1 MTHARRRCNL
11 ILTLLLL
18 AGFTFTSWF
27 SFHMAHNSLSEGI
40 VDDALPLTSH
50 LISTD
55 LQKQLQAPIYVAQSM
70 AQNHFV
76 HLWLNDSDASVD
88 QLFAFLDK
96 TKQLFQ
102 SQTSF
107 LVDHKTLTYY
117 HYDGRTHKLNLNSQE
132 AQWYQQ
138 AITPSQRDYILN
150 VDVTPQD
157 NFAAI
162 VYVNHKILLNDEL
175 LGVAGVG
182 IQLSDLQS
190 LINQYQVQYR
200 RKVYFADHQGRLLF
214 YNQSLLPNRTVES
227 EFNSHHSA
235 ITTQANYK
243 FSIQQNGV
251 ERLINSRYIP
261 ELGWYLLVEQE
272 FTAQTTLTDALIANL
287 LLGVVITL
295 CILAIAQLTFN
306 QYQSRLE
313 AIALTDKLCNVLNR
327 QAFEPQLQKH
337 ITRAKMGRVP
347 LSLLLLD
354 IDHFKQVNDQHGHLA
369 GDRVL
374 KHFAQLCQSVAHN
387 SDIICRWGGEEFMI
401 LMPNSYLNHAQQL
414 SEKLREKLAA
424 CKCEVPITIS
434 VGVAQYHPLET
445 EDEFIKRADDAL
457 YRAKNQGRNRV
468 ELAA

>member
-76 HLWLNDSDASVD
+76 HLWLNDSDPSTD
-88 QLFAFLDK
+88 QLFVFLDK
-96 TKQLFQ
+96 TRKLFQ

-107 LVDHKTLTYY
+107 LVNHKTLTYY
-117 HYDGRTHKLNLNSQE
+117 HYDGRTHRLDLNAQE
-132 AQWYQQ
+132 SLWYQQ
-138 AITPSQRDYILN
+138 AITSSHRDYILN

-157 NFAAI
+157 NFRAI
-162 VYVNHKILLNDEL
+162 VYVNHKIVLNGEL

-182 IQLSDLQS
+182 IQLSDLRA
-190 LINQYQVQYR
+190 LIKQYQTLYQ

-214 YNQSLLPNRTVES
+214 YNQSLLPNRTLHS
-227 EFNSHHSA
+227 EFGAHQSA
-235 ITTQANYK
+235 IIEQKNYK
-243 FSIQQNGV
+243 FSVKHNGV

-272 FTAQTTLTDALIANL
+272 FTTQTKLTDALIANL

-337 ITRAKMGRVP
+337 IARARMGRVP

-354 IDHFKQVNDQHGHLA
+354 IDHFKQVNDRHGHLA

-374 KHFAQLCQSVAHN
+374 KHFAQLCQSVANH

-401 LMPNSYLNHAQQL
+401 LMPNTYLSHAQQL
-414 SEKLREKLAA
+414 SEKLRERLAA
-424 CKCEVPITIS
+424 CECEVPITIS
-434 VGVAQYHPLET
+434 VGIAQYQPQES
-445 EDEFIKRADDAL
+445 EDEFLKRADDAL
-457 YRAKNQGRNRV
+457 YRAKNRGRDRV